1 VERTR
6 RKTLASAAI
15 AKGLLPLAQQVLERR
30 ITDAELDAHVAQH
43 VDEEKGLPRPEDVIE
58 GVKHIIAEMVADNP
72 EARTHQLQFIHSL
85 SSLGSLLPTQV
96 KGGARNLFERIAY
109 INATRAAEGDSG
121 KSTASDGSVYAHYEV
136 WYPHICVCFY

>member
-1 VERTR
+1 MVARGMRTR

-30 ITDAELDAHVAQH
+30 ITDAEFDAHVAQH

-72 EARTHQLQFIHSL
+72 EARTSPVNFNFIRSL
-85 SSLGSLLPTQV
+85 S
-96 KGGARNLFERIAY
+96 
-109 INATRAAEGDSG
+109 
-121 KSTASDGSVYAHYEV
+121 
-136 WYPHICVCFY
+136 

>member
-1 VERTR
+1 MGLGLVARGMRTR

-30 ITDAELDAHVAQH
+30 ITDAEFDARVAQH

-72 EARTHQLQFIHSL
+72 EARTSSVNFNFIRSL
-85 SSLGSLLPTQV
+85 S
-96 KGGARNLFERIAY
+96 
-109 INATRAAEGDSG
+109 
-121 KSTASDGSVYAHYEV
+121 
-136 WYPHICVCFY
+136 